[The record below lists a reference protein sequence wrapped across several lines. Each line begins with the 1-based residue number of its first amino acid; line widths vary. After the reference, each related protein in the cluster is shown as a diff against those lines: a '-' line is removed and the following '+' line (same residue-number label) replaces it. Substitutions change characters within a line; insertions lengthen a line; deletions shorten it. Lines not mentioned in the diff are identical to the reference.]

1 MRAEGTGRE
10 AEREG
15 KGGEEAR
22 VGGGGGGRDG
32 GGEKGQLCLVTIDG
46 RGKQGGDRS
55 RRFLHTDVGLR
66 LSARQ
71 RKAKCSP
78 LVARALG
85 MSEGKVCGQ
94 AAGAAGVCVRA
105 CVRACVCVCVSV
117 CVCVCVCV
125 CVIWEADV
133 FRFHDY

>member
-1 MRAEGTGRE
+1 MRAEGTGGR
-10 AEREG
+10 A
-15 KGGEEAR
+15 
-22 VGGGGGGRDG
+22 VGGGGGREG

-46 RGKQGGDRS
+46 RGKRGGDRS

-71 RKAKCSP
+71 RKAKRSP

-94 AAGAAGVCVRA
+94 AAGAAGVCV
-105 CVRACVCVCVSV
+105 CV
-117 CVCVCVCV
+117 
-125 CVIWEADV
+125 
-133 FRFHDY
+133 